1 MVAQMK
7 IEQQKVTAA
16 LFKGGEA
23 AAGGAGEHV
32 DVQGGNRKRVANV
45 VRLHTDIE
53 GDFGS

>member
-1 MVAQMK
+1 MVVQMK